1 MSSLINTKIRLF
13 SQFNSNDIYLA
24 LSILLICIAP
34 SIGNFCVI
42 GAFLINIYRMFK
54 YDIHTFMFDMLCLMP
69 FANIYKIA
77 PRTPSIVLI
86 LILLG
91 VLWFTV
97 KTISYRKMSLSIVFV
112 TCLYLFIRSGL
123 LFDALFSIVGSLA
136 LVYLFARTVNDNDV
150 VKLAYGYIISVSASV
165 IVAYFALN
173 SNLYVDYIAGD
184 IQVGNFTDAIRFKG
198 LFSDPNYLGTYL
210 LSACSIL
217 CQLLIVKK
225 ITVKWFLLLFLIL
238 VFGGL
243 ISYSKSFFLTIITI
257 FFLMIFYLW
266 KSGNRMLSFIFFL
279 LFLIVGI
286 YAIEGMFSD
295 VNIILERFSQDSDVE
310 DLTTG
315 RSTLW
320 AKYADNI
327 FSSLYVF
334 LFGNGLDAPLLIQ
347 GAHNLYL
354 EIWYYVGSLGLI
366 LLTASYISSFK
377 VILKDFNEYVFS
389 YKCIAMLTLV
399 VLLVVYW
406 SLQGFFS
413 FSVYFQFYI
422 AFLMFRLPYIK

>member
-184 IQVGNFTDAIRFKG
+184 IQVG
-198 LFSDPNYLGTYL
+198 
-210 LSACSIL
+210 CSIL